1 MLDPDGDTGV
11 YLLYQYV
18 RICSIIEKS
27 QFGSPEALA
36 TIKESEIF
44 AISDPKERELAL
56 TILRLPEQ
64 LDMAANDLSVNRICD
79 LVYDIAVKIGQY
91 YSAVKVRDTPE
102 EASRVLLLESVRKVM
117 AICFDLLGMKTISKI

>member
-1 MLDPDGDTGV
+1 M
-11 YLLYQYV
+11 
-18 RICSIIEKS
+18 
-27 QFGSPEALA
+27 
-36 TIKESEIF
+36 
-44 AISDPKERELAL
+44 
-56 TILRLPEQ
+56 
-64 LDMAANDLSVNRICD
+64 NDLSVNRICD